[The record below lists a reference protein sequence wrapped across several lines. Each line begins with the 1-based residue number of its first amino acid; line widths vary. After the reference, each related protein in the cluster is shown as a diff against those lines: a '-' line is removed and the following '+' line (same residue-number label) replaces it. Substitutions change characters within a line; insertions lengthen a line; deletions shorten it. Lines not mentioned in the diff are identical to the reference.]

1 MNEFIVIFL
10 GMALINNIVLVRY
23 LGLCPYFGVS
33 KEVGTA
39 LSMGMATTFVML
51 IAAAVTWPINHYVLV
66 PFDVGYMQIIIFI
79 LVISSLVQMT
89 EIFIKRTSATLF
101 NALGI
106 FLPLITTNCAVLFLT
121 FWNVLWEYTFIE
133 SIVSGLGAGA
143 GFTLALILMSGIRE
157 RLDMADCPRSMRG
170 LPIAFITAM
179 MLSLALLGLGG
190 MI

>member
-10 GMALINNIVLVRY
+10 GMALINNIVLVKY

-33 KEVGTA
+33 KKLCTA
-39 LSMGMATTFVML
+39 LSMGMATTSVML
-51 IAAAVTWPINHYVLV
+51 IAAVVTWPINYYVLV
-66 PFDVGYMQIIIFI
+66 PFDIGYMQIVVFI

-89 EIFIKRTSATLF
+89 EIFIKRTSATLY

-106 FLPLITTNCAVLFLT
+106 FLPLITTNCAVFYLTLWNILLEHTFL
-121 FWNVLWEYTFIE
+121 E
-133 SIVSGLGAGA
+133 SIVSALGAGA

-157 RLDMADCPRSMRG
+157 KLDIADCPRSMRG

-190 MI
+190 IL